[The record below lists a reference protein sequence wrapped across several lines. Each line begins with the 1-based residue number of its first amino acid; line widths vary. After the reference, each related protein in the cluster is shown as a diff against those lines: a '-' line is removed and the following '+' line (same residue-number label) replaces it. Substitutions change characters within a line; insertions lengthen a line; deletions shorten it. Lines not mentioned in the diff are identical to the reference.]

1 MARASVDRP
10 SETVGFLLSQ
20 LGFAGS
26 RRFAERLEP
35 LELNPRTFALLRHID
50 TAEGRSQHELAEA
63 LRVPPSRMVALIDE
77 LEGRGLVERH
87 PHPSDRRA
95 RSLYL
100 TAAGRRLFKR
110 AAQVATEHEAE
121 LCAELTAAERKQLLA
136 LLGRIAEGQGLTPG
150 VHPGMGRTLR

>member
-1 MARASVDRP
+1 MARASAERP
-10 SETVGFLLSQ
+10 FETVGFLLSQ

-50 TAEGRSQHELAEA
+50 AAEGQSQHELAEA

-77 LEGRGLVERH
+77 LEGRGLVERR

-110 AAQVATEHEAE
+110 AAKVATEHEAE

-150 VHPGMGRTLR
+150 VHPGMARTLR